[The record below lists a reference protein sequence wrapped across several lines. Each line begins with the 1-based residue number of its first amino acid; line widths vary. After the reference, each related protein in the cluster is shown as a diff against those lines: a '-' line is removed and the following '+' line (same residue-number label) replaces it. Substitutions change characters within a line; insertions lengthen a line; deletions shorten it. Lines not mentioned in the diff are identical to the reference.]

1 VIDEEGDEIAM
12 WKQKRSSL
20 KNQIEKKMNLVV
32 KKMKTKMNK
41 DDGEN
46 NDRKIDKKFLEMILE
61 TK

>member
-1 VIDEEGDEIAM
+1 MIDEEGDEIAM